1 MAMQVAELAPG
12 LWRWTARHPDWKPEE
27 DWDAEVGCVYWEG
40 ADATCLIDPL
50 VPDDADDAER
60 FWHHLDADVERVG
73 RPVAVLLTLF
83 WHERSAAE
91 VAQRY
96 GGEVWAHEETLPRLE
111 LAVAHPFR
119 AGDALPGGIEAVEVP
134 RTGEVVFLL
143 PDGVLVTGDV
153 LIADGAGGVRVCPD
167 SWFRDPEGPAKA
179 RAALRPLLER
189 PLELL
194 VVSHGEPVT
203 ENAREELAHALD
215 G

>member
-27 DWDAEVGCVYWEG
+27 DWEPEVGCVYWEG

-50 VPDDADDAER
+50 LPGDADDAER
-60 FWHHLDADVERVG
+60 FWRHLDADVERVG

-91 VAQRY
+91 VARHY
-96 GGEVWAHEETLPRLE
+96 DAEVWAHEDALPRLE
-111 LAVAHPFR
+111 LAVEHPFR
-119 AGDALPGGIEAVEVP
+119 AGDALPGGADAVEVP
-134 RTGEVVFLL
+134 RTGEVVFVL
-143 PDGVLVTGDV
+143 PDGALVAGDV
-153 LIADGAGGVRVCPD
+153 LIGDGAGGVRVCPD
-167 SWFRDPEGPAKA
+167 AWFRDPEGPAKA

-189 PLELL
+189 PLELV

-203 ENAREELAHALD
+203 ENAREALARALD